1 MKLQQMRFIIAIADN
16 QLNVSNAAKAL
27 YTSQPGVSRQL
38 RLMEEEL
45 DLVIFERKGKQIINI
60 TEQGEY
66 VLAGFREV
74 LNKVNEIKNITQ
86 CLNNPSAHLRETRK
100 PYLGSDYA
108 IAV

>member
-1 MKLQQMRFIIAIADN
+1 MRFIVAIADN

-45 DLVIFERKGKQIINI
+45 DLVIFERKGKQITHI

-66 VLAGFREV
+66 VIAGLREV
-74 LNKVNEIKNITQ
+74 LKKVDEIKNMTKCFAQKSTQ
-86 CLNNPSAHLRETRK
+86 PTQTFRE
-100 PYLGSDYA
+100 SEYA

>member
-1 MKLQQMRFIIAIADN
+1 MKLQQMRFVVAIADN

-27 YTSQPGVSRQL
+27 YTSQPGISRQL

-45 DLVIFERKGKQIINI
+45 DLVIYKRKGKLITGI

-74 LNKVNEIKNITQ
+74 LNKVGEIK
-86 CLNNPSAHLRETRK
+86 HLSKSIALEQEKIKATNHEQ
-100 PYLGSDYA
+100 YYA